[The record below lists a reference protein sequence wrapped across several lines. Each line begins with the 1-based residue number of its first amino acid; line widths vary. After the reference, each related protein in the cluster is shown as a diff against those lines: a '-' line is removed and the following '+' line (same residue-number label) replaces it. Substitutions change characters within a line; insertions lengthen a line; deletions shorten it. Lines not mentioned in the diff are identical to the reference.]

1 MSISTRMHITA
12 RHWIRSPTPL
22 YRIVVD
28 QLFANG
34 AIVRTWSERRS
45 QRRAL
50 AELDERLLQ
59 DIGVT
64 RSQARFEAAKPFW
77 RVDRTRDPQFLR

>member
-1 MSISTRMHITA
+1 MSISTRMHIAA
-12 RHWIRSPTPL
+12 RHWIGSPTAL

-34 AIVRTWSERRS
+34 VILRTWSERRS
-45 QRRAL
+45 QRRVL

-77 RVDRTRDPQFLR
+77 RVDRTKDRGFLR